1 MGRRVE
7 AKELL
12 ARQQTEAALLHRR
25 VQLIYFRQST
35 AAKYLISICVGIVAA
50 QNYCLACEND

>member
-1 MGRRVE
+1 M
-7 AKELL
+7 
-12 ARQQTEAALLHRR
+12 LHRR